1 MRWTGSLGD
10 ERGTS
15 TLEFIVVLPT
25 LLLIFLGGIE
35 LSRAWF
41 TANVITSAV
50 REGART
56 AVVTP
61 GTGADPINNP
71 VFDSAPAIARITAVL
86 AAANLTPTSVSVTCA
101 PAPPPPGQS
110 GCIRNS
116 QITSTVTVTF
126 ATVVPAFLPP
136 LAALP
141 ITETAIMRRE

>member
-1 MRWTGSLGD
+1 MRGLGLLGNQ
-10 ERGTS
+10 RGTS
-15 TLEFIVVLPT
+15 TLEFVAVLPT

-41 TANVITSAV
+41 TANVITAAA
-50 REGART
+50 REGARM

-61 GTGADPINNP
+61 GVGADPINNP
-71 VFDSAPAIARITAVL
+71 VFDSGPAVARITAVL
-86 AAANLTPTSVSVTCA
+86 ASANLTPTAVSVTCA

-116 QITSTVTVTF
+116 QVTSTVTVTF

-141 ITETAIMRRE
+141 ITEIAIMRRE